1 MKSAL
6 HYLLLA
12 VALLASSQ
20 AGAQSAAVI
29 EGVQMP
35 AWVERS
41 EGGVGPRRVPV
52 SAGMALKAGDTLST
66 GPGSRLLVKL
76 SEGSLVKLGE
86 NASLQLE
93 ALEPADSVFKAAL
106 GVLQGAF
113 RFTTAAIAKNRRRD
127 ISISVATVT
136 AGIRDTDLWGK
147 SAPDK
152 QIVCLIEG
160 KVEVGAPGE
169 AAVEMDQPRQFYQR
183 EKGIAAPVGI
193 VEETQLAEWAKE
205 TEIEAG
211 KGAARRGGKWNVDLL
226 SADSQNVALGVYEQ
240 VRAAGYAAEIFP
252 VLSGEKR
259 LYVVRIRNLPSKK
272 EAQALAAQLRGKHGV
287 AGPKVSS

>member
-1 MKSAL
+1 
-6 HYLLLA
+6 
-12 VALLASSQ
+12 
-20 AGAQSAAVI
+20 
-29 EGVQMP
+29 
-35 AWVERS
+35 
-41 EGGVGPRRVPV
+41 
-52 SAGMALKAGDTLST
+52 
-66 GPGSRLLVKL
+66 
-76 SEGSLVKLGE
+76 
-86 NASLQLE
+86 
-93 ALEPADSVFKAAL
+93 
-106 GVLQGAF
+106 
-113 RFTTAAIAKNRRRD
+113 
-127 ISISVATVT
+127 
-136 AGIRDTDLWGK
+136 
-147 SAPDK
+147 
-152 QIVCLIEG
+152 
-160 KVEVGAPGE
+160 
-169 AAVEMDQPRQFYQR
+169 MDQPRQFYQR

-252 VLSGEKR
+252 VLSGEQR